1 MKFVFL
7 LHSELS
13 RTELEKIISIK
24 KKHWSYTSIEHEN
37 WISDNICNDDIHVMM
52 LENEILV
59 GYMNLVNVEVII
71 NNQKNI
77 FLGIGN
83 VCSLIQGKGYGKKL
97 ILGVQEFIIKNNF
110 KGILFCKNKLVDF
123 YKKYNWNLIDVNS
136 IKSKNLENINVMVF
150 NFDND
155 IICFKYN
162 DRIF

>member
-13 RTELEKIISIK
+13 KTDLEKIISIK
-24 KKHWSYTSIEHEN
+24 KKHWNYTSKEHEN
-37 WISDNICNDDIHVMM
+37 WISDNIFNDDIHVMM

-71 NNQKNI
+71 NNQKKS

-97 ILGVQEFIIKNNF
+97 ILGVQEFIIKI
-110 KGILFCKNKLVDF
+110 ILREF
-123 YKKYNWNLIDVNS
+123 YFVKIS
-136 IKSKNLENINVMVF
+136 
-150 NFDND
+150 
-155 IICFKYN
+155 
-162 DRIF
+162 

>member
-13 RTELEKIISIK
+13 KTDLEKIISIK
-24 KKHWSYTSIEHEN
+24 KKHWNYTSKEHEN
-37 WISDNICNDDIHVMM
+37 WISDNIFNDDIHVMM

-71 NNQKNI
+71 NNQKKT

-97 ILGVQEFIIKNNF
+97 ILGVQKFIIKNNF
-110 KGILFCKNKLVDF
+110 KGILFCKDKLVDF
-123 YKKYNWNLIDVNS
+123 YKKYDWSLIDLNVV
-136 IKSKNLENINVMVF
+136 KSENLEKINIMVF
-150 NFDND
+150 NFKNN
-155 IICFKYN
+155 IICFEYD